1 MFHVKQCGW
10 VVGKKGTIM
19 NITNAQLK
27 ALLDA
32 YNMIIQA
39 QQNYIPINDISNQ
52 RTIKRFTK
60 VLNDMVKDKIE
71 ENKLINEYYIS
82 IRKEL

>member
-1 MFHVKQCGW
+1 
-10 VVGKKGTIM
+10 M

-27 ALLDA
+27 ALLDT
-32 YNMIIQA
+32 YTMIIQA
-39 QQNYIPINDISNQ
+39 QENYIPINDISNQ

-71 ENKLINEYYIS
+71 ENKLINNYYIS
-82 IRKEL
+82 MRKELKDYGKTQ